1 MACFLVPAA
10 EAVVVGAVKRIV
22 KGKEEMQHMEQ
33 EIPKK
38 ELPKGKLSDKLGHLE
53 RLLAGGSVMLAF
65 EHMWHGEIV
74 PWFPFLT
81 AVGNPADTAEMLHEM
96 AAAGS
101 GMAAVVTF
109 AWAVMMFAADHVAGH
124 GKEAEAVAEGAG
136 GK

>member
-10 EAVVVGAVKRIV
+10 EAVVVGAVKRMV
-22 KGKEEMQHMEQ
+22 KGNEEAQHMEQ
-33 EIPKK
+33 EIKEK
-38 ELPKGKLSDKLGHLE
+38 ELPKVTFSKKLGHLE

-65 EHMWHGEIV
+65 EHIWHGEVV

-96 AAAGS
+96 ATAGV

-109 AWAVMMFAADHVAGH
+109 AWAVMMFAADHAAGH
-124 GKEAEAVAEGAG
+124 GKEAEAVEEGAG
-136 GK
+136 RE